1 MPPRAL
7 RSAAWPFV
15 RCSSRTRSQTLS
27 HRLGPRPTRFWCSPL
42 TRDEVI
48 EVPDTWGFA
57 LLLVVCLLA
66 ATVVIRRRRALDRR
80 GRFRSGSAGL
90 REQDQA

>member
-1 MPPRAL
+1 M
-7 RSAAWPFV
+7 
-15 RCSSRTRSQTLS
+15 
-27 HRLGPRPTRFWCSPL
+27 
-42 TRDEVI
+42 
-48 EVPDTWGFA
+48 PDTWGFA

-80 GRFRSGSAGL
+80 GTFRSGSAGL